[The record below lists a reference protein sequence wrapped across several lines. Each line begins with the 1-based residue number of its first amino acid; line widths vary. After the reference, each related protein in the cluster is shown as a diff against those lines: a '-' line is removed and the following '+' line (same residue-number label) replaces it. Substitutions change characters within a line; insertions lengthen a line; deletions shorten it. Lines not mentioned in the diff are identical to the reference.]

1 MNLKVAKGK
10 ATLVFSIC
18 FFIFLVF
25 LCIKNFSSV
34 AGESLIYGSEEAF
47 SWVRLVDDRTV
58 TQDVVAIHGNIVDIS
73 FTVDNCRDQIG
84 TLEVSITN
92 EEGNT
97 VFSQNIGLQGQG
109 ENMTVNLPV
118 GEIHFEKGETYVL
131 TIHALNTPTQISE
144 APMVRLYKL
153 PERWER
159 VFPAFHNEMSLREGQ
174 SALSVTFFHYRIGAM
189 AVLGACGILLLFFG
203 LFDLDPSDLSEKA
216 KARYEKAGKIAKNL
230 FLGLTPLFTLI
241 TFETANG
248 YAPTM
253 EYYAWGYNI
262 AIFYAIFCFFWFLT
276 GRIRVMS
283 MLLQIIFTSYGITNY
298 FVSSW
303 KGDPIMPYDFA
314 AANTAFTVA
323 GTYSW
328 VFTYGVIA
336 ALLMAWALFVF
347 TSKCRI
353 EPMHGRKHLIGAVI
367 GGVLPVIFIGLLIFT
382 EFLAYRGITVRY
394 WRLTESY
401 QAHGYMLNTFSS
413 IGDMI
418 IASPDGYSVDSL
430 RELADGVERG
440 PETENITP
448 TNIIFIM
455 NESYAD
461 FRYVRDIEVSENVWS
476 VLDRLYA
483 DEHTFTTRLHMDVY
497 GSGTSTSE
505 YMVLTGNSTTFLP
518 SGTSPYYLYSQD
530 NEYSLASILREQ
542 GWRTVAMHPN
552 LPENWK
558 RNVVYDYMGFD
569 EFYAIDD
576 YQGYETLR
584 DYVSDMADYRFIT
597 DLYEDKPE
605 GQPLFIYN
613 ITMQNHG
620 AYTYSGYNFNQ
631 DVYYYSDDY
640 YGKANQ
646 YLTLLKYSNQAL
658 DYLLNYFENVDEP
671 TMIVFFGD
679 HWPSLGTAFQN
690 DLFGQDVGTLS
701 SEQYELR
708 YVTPAF
714 IWTNYDWE
722 FEEIDDLSAN
732 YLGALALRYAG
743 VETTEYQEFLLD
755 QMEQYP
761 VIGHMGLIDADGN
774 FTAWDQVHA
783 TPEIQNVVND
793 YWMWQYN
800 YTFGGNNRQDDL
812 FDLPGSPE
820 GVHGEDGE
828 NHMAQGY
835 AGLREAAAGG

>member
-1 MNLKVAKGK
+1 MSLKVAKGK

-18 FFIFLVF
+18 FFVFLII

-34 AGESLIYGSEEAF
+34 AGESLIYGSEDAY
-47 SWVRLVDDRTV
+47 SWVRLVDDRTA
-58 TQDVVAIHGNIVDIS
+58 TQDFVAIHGDIREMS
-73 FTVDNCRDQIG
+73 LTLDNCRDQSGSIQ
-84 TLEVSITN
+84 LSITN
-92 EEGNT
+92 AEGRVMYRDN
-97 VFSQNIGLQGQG
+97 VSLQGQG
-109 ENMTVNLPV
+109 ENMTVNIQVADLN
-118 GEIHFEKGETYVL
+118 FQKGETYTL
-131 TIHALNTPTQISE
+131 TIHALNTPESISE
-144 APMVRLYKL
+144 APMLRLYRM
-153 PERWER
+153 PEKWGRI
-159 VFPAFHNEMSLREGQ
+159 FPTFHNEMSERAEQ
-174 SALSVTFFHYRIGAM
+174 SCLSITFFHYRIGAM
-189 AVLGACGILLLFFG
+189 IILGICGIVLLFFG
-203 LFDLDPSDLSEKA
+203 FFDLDPSDLSEKW
-216 KARYEKAGKIAKNL
+216 KKRYEKAGKIAKYVFL
-230 FLGLTPLFTLI
+230 FATPLLTFI

-248 YAPTM
+248 YLATLD
-253 EYYAWGYNI
+253 YYAWGYNI

-336 ALLMAWALFVF
+336 ALLMARALFVF

-353 EPMHGRKHLIGAVI
+353 EPIRGRKHLIGAII
-367 GGVLPVIFIGLLIFT
+367 GGVLPVVFIGLLIFT

-418 IASPDGYSVDSL
+418 IASPEGYSVTAL
-430 RELADGVERG
+430 QELADGVERG

-461 FRYVRDIEVSENVWS
+461 FRYVRDIDISEDVWT

-483 DEHTFTTRLHMDVY
+483 DENTFTTRLHMDVY

-518 SGTSPYYLYSQD
+518 SGTSPYYLYSAD
-530 NEYSLASILREQ
+530 NEYSLASTLREQ
-542 GWRTVAMHPN
+542 GFRTVAMHPN

-558 RNVVYDYMGFD
+558 RNVIYDYMGFD
-569 EFYAIDD
+569 EFYSIDD

-584 DYVSDMADYRFIT
+584 DYVSDMGDYRFIT

-613 ITMQNHG
+613 VTMQNHG
-620 AYTYSGYNFNQ
+620 AYTYSGYNFRQ

-646 YLTLLKYSNQAL
+646 YLSLLKYSDEAL
-658 DYLLNYFENVDEP
+658 DYLLDYFEQGEEP
-671 TMIVFFGD
+671 TMIIFFGD

-690 DLFGQDVGTLS
+690 DLFRQDVGTLS
-701 SEQYELR
+701 SEEYELR

-722 FEEIDDLSAN
+722 FEEMEDLSAN
-732 YLGALALRYAG
+732 YLGALTLRYAG
-743 VETTEYQEFLLD
+743 VETTEYQEYLLD
-755 QMEQYP
+755 QMEEYP
-761 VIGHMGLIDADGN
+761 VIGHMGVIDADGT
-774 FTAWDQVHA
+774 FTAWDEVHQ
-783 TPEIQNVVND
+783 TPEIQNVIND

-800 YTFGGNNRQDDL
+800 YTFGGNNRLDEV
-812 FDLPGSPE
+812 FDLPGSAP
-820 GVHGEDGE
+820 GVHGENDDMDLVQSSDT
-828 NHMAQGY
+828 NP
-835 AGLREAAAGG
+835 